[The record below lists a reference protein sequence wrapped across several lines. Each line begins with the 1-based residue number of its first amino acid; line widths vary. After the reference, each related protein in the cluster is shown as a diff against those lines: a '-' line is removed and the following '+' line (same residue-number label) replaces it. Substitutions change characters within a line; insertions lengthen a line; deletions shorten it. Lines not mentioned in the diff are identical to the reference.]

1 MSNQPPSAILAKIAF
16 YQDRRDEIPNQ
27 QLARELAETRNEPG
41 IAEIAAHLQ
50 DKHKN
55 IQSDCLKVLY
65 EIGYLVPE
73 LIADYA
79 NDFLQLLS
87 SKNNRLLWG
96 SMIALATIADQ
107 RADEIWPHV
116 EDIIQTVETGSVITT
131 VWGIKTL
138 AILAAS
144 GSERR
149 DKIFPFLLEQLR
161 TCIPRDV
168 PTHAENMLCA
178 VDDTAK
184 VEFLAILAS
193 REPELSPAQLTRLKR
208 VQRGWAPSVPT

>member
-1 MSNQPPSAILAKIAF
+1 MSNQPPSVILAKIAF
-16 YQDRRDEIPNQ
+16 YQNRRDEIPNQ

-41 IAEIAAHLQ
+41 IAEIAAHLL
-50 DKHKN
+50 DKNKN

-87 SKNNRLLWG
+87 SKNNRLVWG
-96 SMIALATIADQ
+96 SMIALANIADQ

-149 DKIFPFLLEQLR
+149 EKIFPFLLEQLR

-193 REPELSPAQLTRLKR
+193 REAELSPAQLTRLKR
-208 VQRGWAPSVPT
+208 VQRG